1 MSAAVTIRL
10 LEDQGTVRIDGAP
23 ASVVARLPGCQ
34 WDPRVGAHRAAAY
47 RMDEIAARLRRL
59 GVPFTTGPFPGRRT
73 RSVGPELRPYQQAAL
88 LAWDGARRRGLV
100 ILPTGAGKTRVAV
113 AAIARTGA
121 RTLCLVPTRVLLHQ
135 WRAAL
140 EEALGGSVGVW
151 GDGHRLRADVTVAT
165 FEGAARAMDV
175 LGSGFELLVVDEAH
189 HLGGTAGEEILEMSS
204 APSRLGLTAT
214 PPTGPT
220 LDRLVARIG
229 PIVCEQHVSDLTGTW
244 LAPLH
249 RVVLRVALEPDERV
263 AWERERA
270 TFRRFADPFR
280 DLHPAAGWADLVRAA
295 MRSDEGR
302 RAIASWRAAREL
314 LGYPRQKSRTL
325 GLLLDRHAESRA
337 LVFVADNRA
346 AYAVARDHLVWPLT
360 CEVQRAERE
369 RALRLFAEGQVR
381 ALVSARVLNE
391 GIDVPDAHVGIV
403 LGSAQGEREHV
414 QRAGRVLRPA
424 PGKDRALLYELAT
437 DATPETFVSLRRGRA
452 LGLEAHEGDA
462 EGLAP

>member
-1 MSAAVTIRL
+1 MTIRL
-10 LEDQGTVRIDGAP
+10 VEDQGTVRIEGAP
-23 ASVVARLPGCQ
+23 ASVVSRLPGCL

-47 RMDEIAARLRRL
+47 RLDEIAARLRRL
-59 GVPFTTGPFPGRRT
+59 GVPFTAGAFPSRRP

-88 LAWDGARRRGLV
+88 LAWDGAGRRGLIV
-100 ILPTGAGKTRVAV
+100 LPTGAGKTRVAL

-135 WRAAL
+135 WRSAL
-140 EEALGGSVGVW
+140 EEALDMPIGIW
-151 GDGHRLRADVTVAT
+151 GDGHRDRADVMVAT
-165 FEGAARAMDV
+165 FEGAARAMDL
-175 LGSGFELLVVDEAH
+175 LGSGFELLVADEAH
-189 HLGGTAGEEILEMSS
+189 HLGGTVGEELLEMSS

-214 PPTGPT
+214 PPVGPT

-229 PIVCEQHVSDLTGTW
+229 PIVCEQHVSDLAGTW

-249 RVVLRVALEPDERV
+249 RVVLRVQLEPDERRD
-263 AWERERA
+263 WERERA

-280 DLHPAAGWADLVRAA
+280 DLHPAAGWADLVHAA
-295 MRSDEGR
+295 MRTDEGR
-302 RAIASWRAAREL
+302 RAIASWRAAREML
-314 LGYPRQKSRTL
+314 AYPRQKARAL
-325 GLLLDRHAESRA
+325 GLLLDRHEETRA

-346 AYAVARDHLVWPLT
+346 AYAVARDQLVWPLT
-360 CEVQRAERE
+360 CEVHKAERE
-369 RALRLFAEGQVR
+369 RALRLFRSGEIR

-424 PGKDRALLYELAT
+424 PGKDRALLYELTT
-437 DATPETFVSLRRGRA
+437 DATTEVLAAARRARA
-452 LGLEAHEGDA
+452 LGVGERFEDLG
-462 EGLAP
+462 APR